1 MGIDGIGKGGG
12 VPPTP
17 EAAGTSAAKPT
28 GEAFKVERAEG
39 ATEAREAGGVS
50 AAGQPGPLAQLKSG
64 AIDVEGYV
72 DLKVDEATA
81 NLKGLSPGELDEIK
95 RVLRDQMVSDPG
107 LVDLVR
113 TASGQAPKL
122 PEE

>member
-17 EAAGTSAAKPT
+17 ETGAVSATEPS
-28 GEAFKVERAEG
+28 GEGFKVERSSG
-39 ATEAREAGGVS
+39 PTEARETASVEGV
-50 AAGQPGPLAQLKSG
+50 GQAGPLGQLQSG
-64 AIDVEGYV
+64 AIDVETYV

-81 NLKGLSPGELDEIK
+81 SLEGLPPEDLAEIK

-113 TASGQAPKL
+113 AASGQTPRL